1 VIAWVTH
8 PDSAP
13 AGVFGDATTAPAAAR
28 DALVSRALADAV
40 AELSGRLGPELTRWR
55 YGQPAYHH
63 AALQHP
69 LSTLVD
75 SATRATLD
83 VGPLPRG
90 GSSQTLNAT
99 GDGNR
104 QAAGASFRIVVDL
117 ADWDGTLGT
126 NVPGQSGDPRSP
138 HYRDLF
144 APWAEGRYFRV
155 PFTPRAVD
163 AATERRE
170 LLTP

>member
-1 VIAWVTH
+1 VRLRV
-8 PDSAP
+8 PSRLESA
-13 AGVFGDATTAPAAAR
+13 
-28 DALVSRALADAV
+28 RALADAV
-40 AELSGRLGPELTRWR
+40 ADLSGRFGTDLTRWR
-55 YGQPAYHH
+55 YGRTAYHH
-63 AALQHP
+63 TALPHP
-69 LSTLVD
+69 LSALVD

-90 GSSQTLNAT
+90 GSSQTPNAT

-117 ADWDGTLGT
+117 ADWDRALGT

-144 APWAEGRYFRV
+144 TPWALGRYFRV
-155 PFTPRAVD
+155 PYTACAVD
-163 AATERRE
+163 AATEHRE